1 MGKESCAC
9 IERSKVI
16 IIRTIVKKTW
26 YERNKN
32 MTLLTYQVFKTVADH
47 GSFRKAAD
55 ILGLTPSAISHAIS
69 SMENE
74 LGFSVLNRS
83 KAGVTLTNYGENLL
97 PYVNAVLN
105 SDESLWQA
113 IAEFNG
119 LKKGK
124 VKVGCFSSVC
134 TSWLP
139 DIMNSFEKEYPDI
152 TIEVFQGTY
161 DDVTYWLKNGVVD
174 IGFLSMSSAGDIPI
188 EPLYKDPLV
197 CVVPKGFFDKDTN
210 EIMHIAELRNHQFVT
225 QRESTDADI
234 QNFLKENSLNVQSN
248 YHVVDDL
255 STAALVSNGFG
266 ICIMPEL
273 VMRDIPYEVDY
284 YQIEPDAY
292 RIIGIA
298 TMNPGFMAP
307 AVRTMYNH
315 ILKKYKNI

>member
-1 MGKESCAC
+1 
-9 IERSKVI
+9 
-16 IIRTIVKKTW
+16 
-26 YERNKN
+26 
-32 MTLLTYQVFKTVADH
+32 MTLLTYQVFKTVAEK

-83 KAGVTLTNYGENLL
+83 KNGVTLTNYGEHLL

-105 SDESLWQA
+105 SDESLQQA

-119 LKKGK
+119 LKQGK

-134 TSWLP
+134 TNWLP
-139 DIMNSFEKEYPDI
+139 DILHSFQREYPDI
-152 TIEVFQGTY
+152 QIEVFQGTY
-161 DDVTYWLKNGVVD
+161 DDVVYWIKNGVVD
-174 IGFLSMSSAGDIPI
+174 LGFLSVSSAADIPI
-188 EPLYKDPLV
+188 EPLCKDPLL
-197 CVVPKGFFDKDTN
+197 CVVPKGMKRDGKPPYMDTD
-210 EIMHIAELRNHQFVT
+210 EMKSHQFVT

-234 QNFLKENSLNVQSN
+234 QNFLKENSLDVESN

-255 STAALVSNGFG
+255 STIAMVANGFG
-266 ICIMPEL
+266 ICLMPEM
-273 VMRDIPYEVDY
+273 VMNDIPYEVDCY
-284 YQIEPDAY
+284 PVKPDAY

-298 TMNPGFMAP
+298 TLNPDFMAP

-315 ILKKYKNI
+315 VLEHYRQIN